1 MSNRRNKADTGISAH
16 PGLFDTGMSEGAL
29 DVLLGL
35 KQLMSR
41 EMSACNKDRYQ
52 IAAEISRLT
61 QRDVSKDMLDKY
73 VSSDPAYRPPADMMV
88 AFCYVVG
95 SRQTFRYLLEPLNA
109 EVVDPTEMKY
119 LKLARLEE
127 QRRQLEAE
135 IQQVRSQCGIK

>member
-1 MSNRRNKADTGISAH
+1 MSNRKAKIDTGLSAH
-16 PGLFDTGMSEGAL
+16 PGLFDTGLSEGAL

-41 EMSACNKDRYQ
+41 EMTECKKDRYQ

-61 QRDVSKDMLDKY
+61 QRDVSKEMLDKY
-73 VSSDPAYRPPADMMV
+73 VSADPAYRPPADMLV

-95 SRQTFRYLLEPLNA
+95 SREIFRYLLEPLNA
-109 EVVDPTEMKY
+109 EVVDPDEMKY

-127 QRRQLEAE
+127 KRRQLEAE